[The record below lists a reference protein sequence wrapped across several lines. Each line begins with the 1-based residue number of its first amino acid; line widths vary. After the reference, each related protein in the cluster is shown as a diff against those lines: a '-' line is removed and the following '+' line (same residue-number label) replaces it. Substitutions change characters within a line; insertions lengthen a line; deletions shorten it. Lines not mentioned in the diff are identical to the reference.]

1 MGSSKARNADFPAWK
16 IGRGTVAVNDKSTR
30 KPKLGSTGPRKS
42 DLNFR
47 GLFAYR
53 GTSSARAEM
62 LVAICAFFGFYLIWY
77 ATVAFG
83 VVSEQY
89 LPFPNDVVKALWGMF
104 ANNGFIE
111 DVGISVARVWGAFI
125 LSVVMAVPIGIWMGS
140 YRAVGAFIEP
150 VVDFIRYLPVPALV
164 PLLIIWFGIGE
175 ASKIAVLWM
184 GTFFQLVLLIADD
197 SKRIPR
203 EYIEI
208 GHTLGARPGQIT
220 RDIVFRSMM
229 PNMVDNLRITLG
241 WCWTWIIVAEIVA
254 SRSGIGHVIW
264 SMRRFLKTPEIM
276 AGILTVGV
284 IGLITDQVIR
294 LAARRMFRYL

>member
-1 MGSSKARNADFPAWK
+1 M
-16 IGRGTVAVNDKSTR
+16 
-30 KPKLGSTGPRKS
+30 
-42 DLNFR
+42 NFR
-47 GLFAYR
+47 GLFVYR
-53 GTSSARAEM
+53 GSSTASTEM
-62 LVAICAFFGFYLIWY
+62 LVGAG
-77 ATVAFG
+77 AFG
-83 VVSEQY
+83 VFFLAWYAIVAVGVVPERF
-89 LPFPNDVVKALWGMF
+89 LPYPDAVVKALWGMF
-104 ANNGFIE
+104 ANNNFIE
-111 DVGISVARVWGAFI
+111 DVGISVARVWGAFA
-125 LSVVMAVPIGIWMGS
+125 LSVIMAIPIGIWMGS
-140 YRAVGAFIEP
+140 YRIVGAAIEP
-150 VVDFIRYLPVPALV
+150 VVDFIRYLPVPALI

-208 GHTLGARPGQIT
+208 GHTLGARPSQIT
-220 RDIVFRSMM
+220 RDIVFRSML

-284 IGLITDQVIR
+284 IGLATDQVIR
-294 LAARRMFRYL
+294 LIARRMFRYL